1 MGQFS
6 WRTADTN
13 KALLDEGVSPRGQK
27 NCTTKA
33 FLLIPKEFGG
43 GHYFVDN
50 DKPGREYDG
59 YGNFFDEQGKMHDAY
74 EELAK
79 WNGLLP
85 EGYTPTNRD
94 MVQQARSN
102 AIEKYYTPEDPNVSP
117 YEDGNYNSPEILKYP
132 MKITERPMK
141 YEQAGIA
148 LDDNNQGWGED

>member
-13 KALLDEGVSPRGQK
+13 KALLDEGIRPQK

-43 GHYFVDN
+43 GHFFVDN

-59 YGNFFDEQGKMHDAY
+59 YGNFFDENGKKHDAY
-74 EELAK
+74 FELAK

-85 EGYTPTNRD
+85 EGFDPKNRD
-94 MVQQARSN
+94 MVDKARSN
-102 AIEKYYTPEDPNVSP
+102 AIEKYYTHEDQNVSP
-117 YEDGNYNSPEILKYP
+117 YQDGNYNSPEILKYP
-132 MKITERPMK
+132 LKITERPMP

-148 LDDNNQGWGED
+148 LDDPNQGWGED

>member
-13 KALLDEGVSPRGQK
+13 KALLDEGIRPQK

-43 GHYFVDN
+43 GHFFVDN

-59 YGNFFDEQGKMHDAY
+59 YGTFFDSHGKKHDAY
-74 EELAK
+74 IELSR

-85 EGYTPTNRD
+85 EGFTENDDTKGHK
-94 MVQQARSN
+94 ARRHAVEN
-102 AIEKYYTPEDPNVSP
+102 YYTPENPN
-117 YEDGNYNSPEILKYP
+117 
-132 MKITERPMK
+132 
-141 YEQAGIA
+141 
-148 LDDNNQGWGED
+148 

>member
-13 KALLDEGVSPRGQK
+13 KALLDEGIKPQK

-43 GHYFVDN
+43 GYFFVDN
-50 DKPGREYDG
+50 EQSGREYDG

-85 EGYTPTNRD
+85 EGYNPKNRD
-94 MVQQARSN
+94 MIQQARSN
-102 AIEKYYTPEDPNVSP
+102 AIEKYYTPENPNVSP

-132 MKITERPMK
+132 LKITERPMK

-148 LDDNNQGWGED
+148 LDDRNQGWGED

>member
-13 KALLDEGVSPRGQK
+13 KALLDEGIRPQR

-43 GHYFVDN
+43 GHFYVDN
-50 DKPGREYDG
+50 DNPGREYDG
-59 YGNFFDEQGKMHDAY
+59 YGTFFDNYGKKHDAY
-74 EELAK
+74 LELK
-79 WNGLLP
+79 DD
-85 EGYTPTNRD
+85 R
-94 MVQQARSN
+94 MVDKARGN

-117 YEDGNYNSPEILKYP
+117 YQDGNYNSPEILKYP
-132 MKITERPMK
+132 MKITERPMP

-148 LDDNNQGWGED
+148 LDDRNQGWGED